1 MCFGRAREGK
11 GPEIRRSA
19 VGGGRRGRGVM
30 MCSYLAEKAGGE
42 GERRRG
48 ADGVDEEG
56 EDVLDMVEGV
66 ARVER
71 GVDN

>member
-19 VGGGRRGRGVM
+19 VGGGRRGSGVM

-48 ADGVDEEG
+48 VDVVDEEG
-56 EDVLDMVEGV
+56 EDVLDMLSVLL
-66 ARVER
+66 R
-71 GVDN
+71 